1 MAVFKKQRKWIYIAF
16 VIVTA
21 VIMAIII
28 IPKLTGNFLIG
39 SWESSDGLRR
49 FTFDK
54 NTLTISSKINSYSE
68 FYGYSYKNNILALQS
83 NNETICTDTVPECT
97 TGTAVGTQQ
106 INQKNDFDI
115 VDFVIS
121 HSDERSVRKK
131 SKLPKILLCVI
142 LGVLI
147 IGMCV
152 MFAVWSSLSHKNKLW
167 GTWQTSG
174 GITMT
179 ITEKNITIN
188 GKTSEYIIEEKNVIA
203 IKMNNE

>member
-1 MAVFKKQRKWIYIAF
+1 MDETV
-16 VIVTA
+16 
-21 VIMAIII
+21 
-28 IPKLTGNFLIG
+28 N
-39 SWESSDGLRR
+39 
-49 FTFDK
+49 
-54 NTLTISSKINSYSE
+54 NT
-68 FYGYSYKNNILALQS
+68 S

-97 TGTAVGTQQ
+97 TGMAVGTQQ

-131 SKLPKILLCVI
+131 SKLSKILLCVI

-203 IKMNNE
+203 IKMNNEYYKIIYKLDGDSLTLTIPDESGVSELKYTRKSD

>member
-1 MAVFKKQRKWIYIAF
+1 MDETV
-16 VIVTA
+16 
-21 VIMAIII
+21 
-28 IPKLTGNFLIG
+28 N
-39 SWESSDGLRR
+39 
-49 FTFDK
+49 
-54 NTLTISSKINSYSE
+54 NT
-68 FYGYSYKNNILALQS
+68 S

-97 TGTAVGTQQ
+97 TGTAVCTQQ

-115 VDFVIS
+115 VDFIIS
-121 HSDERSVRKK
+121 HSDEKSVRKK

-203 IKMNNE
+203 IKMNNEYYKIIYKLDGDSLTLTIPDESGVSELKYTRKSD